1 MKKELIGRF
10 FIIDVKLNYRGHW
23 AAKESGE
30 VYEVKP
36 NGVLVLELLIL
47 NGLTGEKYWA
57 NIDILYALKEEA
69 EGLYED
75 KWLRGRVV
83 RKMVRDKLL
92 GREVEP
98 LYWGGHS
105 WRLNPEDTQSIRKE
119 IFGVCEVPV
128 SWKYI
133 NRLRDRGAK
142 KFNELKYNPR
152 FRIREWRSKLISYAK
167 S

>member
-1 MKKELIGRF
+1 MEKLKGKF

-23 AAKESGE
+23 ATATDGE
-30 VYEVKP
+30 VYEVRP

-47 NGLTGEKYWA
+47 NGLTGETHWA
-57 NIDILYALKEEA
+57 NVDILYGLKEEA

-83 RKMVRDKLL
+83 RKYVRDELL
-92 GREVEP
+92 SREVQA

-105 WRLNPEDTQSIRKE
+105 WRLNPEDTQAIRRE

-128 SWKYI
+128 SYKYL
-133 NRLRDRGAK
+133 NRLRDQGAK
-142 KFNELKYNPR
+142 KYDELKHNPR
-152 FRIREWRSKLISYAK
+152 FRIREWKVKLISYAK